1 MDTIRTFFFPKSGH
15 FFRFPKKASPSLFS
29 SCAPGVPFSRQIR
42 TALPLIIS
50 EKSKGDA
57 GKVDSSFAQ
66 NIFRNQKV
74 YSSPESPKW
83 ESYKSDAVSERCFT
97 KQLFCKILS
106 CKIAVLEMLKRYKI
120 WLRRTVKHIQL
131 DIHN

>member
-1 MDTIRTFFFPKSGH
+1 MDTIIAFFSTKSEH
-15 FFRFPKKASPSLFS
+15 FFRFPKKASPTHRLYLR
-29 SCAPGVPFSRQIR
+29 AWRVAFSRQIR

-57 GKVDSSFAQ
+57 GKIDSSFAQ

-106 CKIAVLEMLKRYKI
+106 CKIAVLEMLKRY
-120 WLRRTVKHIQL
+120 
-131 DIHN
+131 